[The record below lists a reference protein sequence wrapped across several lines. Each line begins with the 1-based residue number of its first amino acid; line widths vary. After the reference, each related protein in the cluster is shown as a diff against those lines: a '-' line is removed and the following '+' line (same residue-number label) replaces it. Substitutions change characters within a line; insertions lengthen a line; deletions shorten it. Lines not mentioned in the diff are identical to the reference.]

1 MATEK
6 MIKRAKVT
14 LIKGKTYTIGG
25 VKHIRNV
32 PKTVRG
38 SLCEEFKNNGRF
50 SYVELEAKP
59 AKKKKKK
66 SSDEGDS
73 TSNKKSKKS
82 KSSNKKKLK

>member
-14 LIKGKTYTIGG
+14 LIKGKTYTLGG
-25 VKHIRNV
+25 IKYIRNV
-32 PKTVRG
+32 PKNVRG
-38 SLCEEFKNNGRF
+38 GAIEEFKNNGRF
-50 SYVELEAKP
+50 SCVNLESKP
-59 AKKKKKK
+59 AKKKKK